1 MKTIEEI
8 LLDYTRGE
16 KDLPE
21 TNEALKET
29 GSGLILNPSRNE
41 ITEEEKRATTVGYY
55 PDQANGYGLLETG
68 TGSMEK
74 VHVTAGVLDYPV
86 NEVQPDGSTNMLAY
100 VYICGKRFEVFG
112 DKLGF
117 VREV

>member
-1 MKTIEEI
+1 MRLHSILKKEI
-8 LLDYTRGE
+8 FEHD
-16 KDLPE
+16 D
-21 TNEALKET
+21 
-29 GSGLILNPSRNE
+29 SG
-41 ITEEEKRATTVGYY
+41 KRAAEVHPGKNVLTDEDIRTTTVDYY
-55 PDQANGYGLLETG
+55 PEQANGYGLLETG

-74 VHVTAGVLDYPV
+74 VHVTAGVLDYPI

>member
-29 GSGLILNPSRNE
+29 GSSLILNPSRNE
-41 ITEEEKRATTVGYY
+41 ITEEERRATTVGYY
-55 PDQANGYGLLETG
+55 PDQANGWGLMDHG
-68 TGSMEK
+68 VGDMEK
-74 VHVTAGVLDYPV
+74 VHVVDGRTPDV
-86 NEVQPDGSTNMLAY
+86 NMGEEIAY
-100 VYICGKRFEVFG
+100 VYIAGRKYRLLGDILADPEV
-112 DKLGF
+112 
-117 VREV
+117 

>member
-8 LLDYTRGE
+8 LLDYTKGA
-16 KDLPE
+16 KALPE

-55 PDQANGYGLLETG
+55 PDQANGWGLMDHG
-68 TGSMEK
+68 VGDMEK
-74 VHVTAGVLDYPV
+74 GHVVDGRTPDV
-86 NEVQPDGSTNMLAY
+86 NMGEEVAY
-100 VYICGKRFEVFG
+100 VYIAGRKYRLLG
-112 DKLGF
+112 DILADP
-117 VREV
+117 EA